1 MKPVIKDHGFCT
13 WVNPR
18 YKNHLFVYEKIHFQ
32 NQTIDQTI
40 NQTNNN
46 RTLDNQTINQTINQ
60 TTNNRTLDNQTADN
74 RTTDNQTTEIQP
86 TDDQTTDNGTADDQ
100 TTDIQTADNQT
111 ADNQTADNQTADT
124 LTTADMSTDNQVFDN
139 QTTENPPTKNR
150 TSENLTTDKRP
161 TDDQTS
167 EIQPT
172 GDQTTDNGTA
182 DVQTT
187 DIQTNDYETNDNQTS
202 NQTLSAAN
210 ITEAKPSLKSEDQ
223 EKIVSA
229 QNNLTN
235 ITWNHS
241 SNNNRYKYIKHGYD
255 AVIIILSFLLL
266 AFLIVFIP
274 LLPFLLCTYNYTT
287 TTGTKNQVNPLCD
300 SAGTSGQVSS
310 FSVSPSRSHDLAL
323 STGTSA
329 SIGSSSTPLVTRKTE
344 SMSKDSALE
353 VDNLPNQPL

>member
-18 YKNHLFVYEKIHFQ
+18 YKNHLFVYENIHFQ
-32 NQTIDQTI
+32 NQTINQTI

-46 RTLDNQTINQTINQ
+46 RTLDIQTINQTINQ
-60 TTNNRTLDNQTADN
+60 TNNNQTLDNQTTENPTTENPTTENQTIYNQPTENQTTDGETADDRITDNQSNNNRTLDNQTAKN
-74 RTTDNQTTEIQP
+74 QMTDNQTTKNPTTENPTTDNQKTDNRT
-86 TDDQTTDNGTADDQ
+86 TDDQTTDY
-100 TTDIQTADNQT
+100 
-111 ADNQTADNQTADT
+111 
-124 LTTADMSTDNQVFDN
+124 
-139 QTTENPPTKNR
+139 
-150 TSENLTTDKRP
+150 
-161 TDDQTS
+161 
-167 EIQPT
+167 EI
-172 GDQTTDNGTA
+172 N
-182 DVQTT
+182 
-187 DIQTNDYETNDNQTS
+187 N
-202 NQTLSAAN
+202 NQTLSATN

-235 ITWNHS
+235 ITWNYS

-287 TTGTKNQVNPLCD
+287 TTDTKNQVNPLCD

-323 STGTSA
+323 STGTPA

-353 VDNLPNQPL
+353 ADNLPNQPL